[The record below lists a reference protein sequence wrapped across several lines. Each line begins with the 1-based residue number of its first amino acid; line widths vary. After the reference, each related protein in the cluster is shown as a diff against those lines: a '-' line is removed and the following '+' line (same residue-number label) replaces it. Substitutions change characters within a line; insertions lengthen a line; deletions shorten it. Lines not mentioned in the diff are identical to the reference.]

1 MTNISKEAWLKTE
14 HREGGGGS
22 SNVFAVFAVLRPDGI
37 SRTRGSG
44 PGFDS
49 YVHTIRACA
58 DLRNYVT
65 GDNAR
70 ARIKTDTARNLSERA
85 GSHYA
90 ELL

>member
-1 MTNISKEAWLKTE
+1 MAEDGTQRRRRWFIKF
-14 HREGGGGS
+14 
-22 SNVFAVFAVLRPDGI
+22 FAVFAVLRPDGI
-37 SRTRGSG
+37 SRTCGSG

-49 YVHTIRACA
+49 YVHTVRACA
-58 DLRNYVT
+58 NRRNRNYVT

-70 ARIKTDTARNLSERA
+70 ARRKTDTARNLRERARA